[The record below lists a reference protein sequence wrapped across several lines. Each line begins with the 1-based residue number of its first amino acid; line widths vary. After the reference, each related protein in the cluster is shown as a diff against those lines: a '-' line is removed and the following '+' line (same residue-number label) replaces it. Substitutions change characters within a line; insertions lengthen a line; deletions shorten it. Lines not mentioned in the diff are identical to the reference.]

1 MGGPPGDLYVFI
13 SVKPH
18 GFLKRHKNDVICT
31 VELSFVEAALGGEV
45 QVPTLTGEETLKI
58 PKGTQYADTFRLPG
72 QGIPSLR
79 SNVRGSD
86 CAGGSENPET
96 SEQETGR
103 AVKGIFKALRI

>member
-31 VELSFVEAALGGEV
+31 VELSLWRRPGREV

-79 SNVRGSD
+79 SNVRG
-86 CAGGSENPET
+86 
-96 SEQETGR
+96 TGLCR
-103 AVKGIFKALRI
+103 WI